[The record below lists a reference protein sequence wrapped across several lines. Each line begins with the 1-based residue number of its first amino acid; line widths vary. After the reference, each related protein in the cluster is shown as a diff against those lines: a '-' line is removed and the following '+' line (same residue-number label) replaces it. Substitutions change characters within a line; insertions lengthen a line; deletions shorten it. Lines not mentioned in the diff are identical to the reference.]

1 MVRPTEPRAVLRRWA
16 LRAPTEGA
24 TPAAVEALAA
34 RLRVPT
40 LVARLLWQRGLCE
53 DARAAAYLAPRLSAL
68 TSPLLLPDIERA
80 AERLARAVAA
90 RERIAVC
97 GDYDVDG
104 MTGTALLVRFF
115 RLAGADVVWA
125 IPDRDE
131 DGYGLS
137 VAGVERLAADGV
149 RVAVTVD
156 NGVTAHAAIERAV
169 ALGMDVVVTDHHL
182 PGDTLPPAV
191 AIVNPSRRDAP
202 PQPPGPP
209 CGCALA
215 FKTAWAVA
223 DRLRGG
229 AAAMNGA
236 GGDGAARFKAFL
248 RDAMGLVALATVADV
263 VALEG
268 ENRVLVSHGLQAL
281 RASEHAGIRA
291 LLEVAEVGA
300 APLTTQDVSFRLAP
314 RLNAAGRLSRPE
326 LVIDLLTC
334 AEPARA
340 RELAAQLD
348 RANEQRR
355 RIERIVL
362 EQALPRAAEQAGD
375 GARRSLVVH
384 GQGWHKGVIGIV
396 AARLVDLHARPTV
409 VIGFDGDD
417 GRGSCRTSPDVD
429 LHRAL
434 TRCGPHLKRYGGHAM
449 AAGLEIGLAE
459 IDRFAEG
466 FEAAV
471 REQTGAG
478 DVAERVV
485 WADLES
491 RADDWDLATAEALQ
505 RLAPFG
511 AGNPEPRFLLRAV
524 RVAGRPRMLG
534 AEASHLSFALQQKG
548 GAVRVV
554 GFHRA
559 DLHDLAAS
567 EQPLDLLVTA
577 TVNEWRG
584 TRTPELR
591 LLEARAHLPG

>member
-1 MVRPTEPRAVLRRWA
+1 
-16 LRAPTEGA
+16 
-24 TPAAVEALAA
+24 VEALAA
-34 RLRVPT
+34 RLRVPA
-40 LVARLLWQRGLCE
+40 LVARLLWQRGLSD
-53 DARAAAYLAPRLSAL
+53 DARAAAYLAPRLSDL
-68 TSPLLLPDIERA
+68 TSPLLLPDAERA

-90 RERIAVC
+90 REKIAIC

-115 RLAGADVVWA
+115 RLAGADVTWA

-137 VAGVERLAADGV
+137 VAGVGRLAAEGV

-156 NGVTAHAAIERAV
+156 NGITAHAAIEHAV
-169 ALGMDVVVTDHHL
+169 RLGLDVIVTDHHL

-223 DRLRGG
+223 DRLRSL
-229 AAAMNGA
+229 A
-236 GGDGAARFKAFL
+236 GGEGAARFKAFL
-248 RDAMGLVALATVADV
+248 RDAMGLVALATIADV
-263 VALEG
+263 VALES

-291 LLEVAEVGA
+291 LLEVAGVGA
-300 APLTTQDVSFRLAP
+300 APLTTQDVSYRLAP

-334 AEPARA
+334 EEPARA
-340 RELAAQLD
+340 RALAALLD
-348 RANEQRR
+348 KANEERR
-355 RIERIVL
+355 RIERVVL
-362 EQALPRAAEQAGD
+362 EQALPLAAGLAGD
-375 GARRSLVVH
+375 DGRRSLVVH
-384 GQGWHKGVIGIV
+384 GEGWHKGVIGIV

-429 LHRAL
+429 LHLAL
-434 TRCGPHLKRYGGHAM
+434 TRCGPHLRRYGGHAM
-449 AAGLEIGLAE
+449 AAGLEIGRGE
-459 IDRFAEG
+459 VERFADR

-478 DVAERVV
+478 DVAERVL

-491 RADDWDLATAEALQ
+491 RADDWDLATVEALQ

-511 AGNPEPRFLLRAV
+511 AGNPEPRFLLRGV

-534 AEASHLSFALQQKG
+534 AEASHLSFALQQRG

-567 EQPLDLLVTA
+567 EQTLDMLVTA

-591 LLEARAHLPG
+591 LLDARRHVAQSPTAL